1 MTLDNLAR
9 IGRLKAHVA
18 TTDEIADLLAAAR
31 RNLDDAHAENISA
44 ENRFDAAYK

>member
-18 TTDEIADLLAAAR
+18 SKDEITDLLAAAR
-31 RNLDDAHAENISA
+31 RNL
-44 ENRFDAAYK
+44 